1 MAGSGLIK
9 VSLWMTDFE
18 LETQEVCV
26 QWEDIYCSRQIY
38 STLLPELQKH
48 HY

>member
-1 MAGSGLIK
+1 MLFEPAKDFQQCLTRHAGGMAGSGLIK

-26 QWEDIYCSRQIY
+26 Q
-38 STLLPELQKH
+38 
-48 HY
+48 